1 MNNTLIIG
9 ASLKESRY
17 SNMAIRRLRAND
29 FPVLAMGKTKGV
41 VEDVEIKTEH
51 ILDTKIHT
59 VSLYINKAIQE
70 EYYDYLIAL
79 KPKRIIF
86 NPGTENPVLAK
97 LAKEASIEVLHACT
111 LVMLSTS
118 NYH

>member
-9 ASLKESRY
+9 ASLNEARY
-17 SNMAIRRLRAND
+17 SNIAIRRLRASG
-29 FPVLAMGKTKGV
+29 FPVLAIGRKQGYI
-41 VEDVEIKTEH
+41 EDVEIKTQP
-51 ILDTKIHT
+51 ILNTEIHT
-59 VSLYINKAIQE
+59 VSLYINNIIQE

-79 KPKRIIF
+79 KPRRIIF

-118 NYH
+118 NYF